1 EQNIIPTLLYI
12 FNKIEQR
19 LDGSPTLLIIDEA
32 WIALGHPAFKGKI
45 VEWLKVLR
53 KANCAV
59 VLATQSLSDSAKSG
73 ILDILQESCPTKI
86 FLPNVEAWNKGS
98 DNTLGPYDF
107 YKAFGL
113 NDVQISILQEGIYKQ
128 DYYYMSPLGT
138 RLFSLALQK

>member
-1 EQNIIPTLLYI
+1 KSLTEYISSLQDQNLRDGLSHYSVSGSAGFLLDAENDGLNLDKNLTTFEIEDLMNLGEQNIIPTLLYI
-12 FNKIEQR
+12 FNKIEQS

-45 VEWLKVLR
+45 IEWLKVLR

-86 FLPNVEAWNKGS
+86 FLP
-98 DNTLGPYDF
+98 
-107 YKAFGL
+107 
-113 NDVQISILQEGIYKQ
+113 
-128 DYYYMSPLGT
+128 
-138 RLFSLALQK
+138 